1 MNYFYELGTYGFMTD
16 TSVTSFPE
24 ERRQWRG
31 RIEDHITDKAQ
42 EINDNVDEAESSI
55 INRVDE
61 AESKINQ
68 HLDTIE
74 QKVDSVNSY
83 IVETIKPQLDT
94 IEGKINDVNSYITG
108 TLTQYVDQ
116 VEGYTDSLEGSQT
129 AQDTML
135 QRIYNKVSVLPSNW
149 NWGY

>member
-1 MNYFYELGTYGFMTD
+1 MSYEYALGTYGFTTD

-24 ERRQWRG
+24 ERRQWRNY
-31 RIEDHITDKAQ
+31 IEDHITEKAQ
-42 EINDNVDEAESSI
+42 EINDNVDEAEASI
-55 INRVDE
+55 VTRVE
-61 AESKINQ
+61 QAETKIDR

-74 QKVDSVNSY
+74 SKVDSVNTY
-83 IVETIKPQLDT
+83 LVETIKPQLDD
-94 IEGKINDVNSYITG
+94 IEDTVNDINSYVTG

-116 VEGYTDSLEGSQT
+116 VEGYTDSLEGSQSS
-129 AQDTML
+129 QDTML

>member
-1 MNYFYELGTYGFMTD
+1 MNYSYELGTYGFTTD

-24 ERRQWRG
+24 ERRQWRV

-42 EINDNVDEAESSI
+42 EINDNVDEAES
-55 INRVDE
+55 
-61 AESKINQ
+61 KINQ

-74 QKVDSVNSY
+74 QKVDAVNSY

-94 IEGKINDVNSYITG
+94 IEGKINNVNSYITG

-116 VEGYTDSLEGSQT
+116 VEGYTDSLEGSQS